1 MTATAV
7 VFFYE
12 KPGCATNARQ
22 RRLLEAAGH
31 RVVARNLLAEAW
43 TAERLR
49 EFFQGTPVTEWF
61 NPAAPR
67 IKSGEVDP
75 QELTPEHA
83 LFSCWRT
90 CADPQTAHRDGR
102 FANGRFRP
110 ATAAAHPPEQPG
122 NTRDTHTGSEACSRL
137 PEPHRRQLRLRGP
150 VP

>member
-61 NPAAPR
+61 NHAAPR

-83 LFSCWRT
+83 LSLML
-90 CADPQTAHRDGR
+90 ADPVLIR
-102 FANGRFRP
+102 RP
-110 ATAAAHPPEQPG
+110 LIEMADLRMAGFDPQRLQARIHPGQPG
-122 NTRDTHTGSEACSRL
+122 NTRDPRTRDLEACSRL
-137 PEPHRRQLRLRGP
+137 PEPHRPRWG
-150 VP
+150 